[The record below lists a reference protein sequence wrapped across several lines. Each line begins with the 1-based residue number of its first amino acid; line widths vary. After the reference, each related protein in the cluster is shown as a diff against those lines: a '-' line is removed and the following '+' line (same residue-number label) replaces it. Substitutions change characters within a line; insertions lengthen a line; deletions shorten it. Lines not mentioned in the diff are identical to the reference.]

1 MYCIFNFWDVT
12 IGTKITPS
20 KTTIHNHVTFGRL
33 VESDT
38 CNNWK
43 GSNVPQG
50 FMVLKWN
57 WKDWRSELT
66 QWQPS
71 TRSNV
76 DPTSRIFVD
85 PSLPFISDGRI
96 QPTTNHYEVEL
107 TLVKFW
113 ISFETGLAGLI
124 TVLNNPIRN
133 AKPHATVLN
142 NTKLYH
148 QMTMHIVLSNQPVGK
163 SLQIHLR
170 E

>member
-1 MYCIFNFWDVT
+1 MYWIFNFWDMT
-12 IGTKITPS
+12 PGTKITS
-20 KTTIHNHVTFGRL
+20 KTTITKHNHVTVGRL
-33 VESDT
+33 VKSDT

-43 GSNVPQG
+43 GSNAPQG

-57 WKDWRSELT
+57 WKDWCSELT

-76 DPTSRIFVD
+76 DSTSTISVD
-85 PSLPFISDGRI
+85 PTLPFISDGWI

-113 ISFETGLAGLI
+113 ISLETGRAGLI

-133 AKPHATVLN
+133 EKLHATILN
-142 NTKLYH
+142 NTEL
-148 QMTMHIVLSNQPVGK
+148 
-163 SLQIHLR
+163 
-170 E
+170 